1 MADIR
6 PFLAI
11 RPAKEKIADIAELP
25 YDVFSRE
32 EARALVEKRP
42 HSFLTLAG
50 RRHNLSR
57 GMICMRMKYMQRRRK
72 CCGIGWRMEALSRTG
87 NPVIIFIS

>member
-42 HSFLTLAG
+42 HSFLTIDRPETQFEPGHDMYADEVYAKAKEMLD
-50 RRHNLSR
+50 
-57 GMICMRMKYMQRRRK
+57 
-72 CCGIGWRMEALSRTG
+72 
-87 NPVIIFIS
+87 NPDFETKTDY